1 MRLGGIAT
9 HLKQLMRPVILYI
22 FLSLF
27 FVNALQGQEKK
38 LIQLSGRIKDELL
51 NPLPFSQILVLN
63 NYRGALTNI
72 YGNFSLVVEE
82 ADSILISAVGYKNR
96 YMQIPVNLPSNFL
109 NIEVIM
115 RIDTLVIAEARIY
128 PWKTYEEFKDAFV
141 NLKLPTDEMEKARR
155 NIALIRTQIIM
166 DHEPSARAN
175 FQHIMEQQYQQ
186 TFIQGQLPSYQLLNP
201 FAWAK
206 FFKAL
211 KRGDF
216 KSDWKEKEEK
226 RIEDYENGRN
236 LE

>member
-1 MRLGGIAT
+1 M
-9 HLKQLMRPVILYI
+9 KQISFFI
-22 FLSLF
+22 FL
-27 FVNALQGQEKK
+27 FVFLVNTLHAQDKK
-38 LIQLSGRIKDELL
+38 LIQLTGTVKDELL
-51 NPLPFSQILVLN
+51 KPMPFAHILVLN
-63 NYRGALTNI
+63 NFRGAITNT

-82 ADSILISAVGYKNR
+82 SDSVLISSVGYKR
-96 YMQIPVNLPSNFL
+96 KYMVIPNNLPSRFL
-109 NIEVIM
+109 TIEVVLQ
-115 RIDTLVIAEARIY
+115 IDTLVIGEAKIY

-141 NLKLPTDEMEKARR
+141 NLKLPTDDMEKARR

-186 TFIQGQLPSYQLLNP
+186 TFMQGQLPSYQLLNP

-216 KSDWKEKEEK
+216 KSKE
-226 RIEDYENGRN
+226 
-236 LE
+236 